1 MIVNRRLASLST
13 AVAVGV
19 LGALALAVAPAQA
32 ATISC
37 GNDPYETDD
46 PSLGSGNPVITASIE
61 VGGTA
66 SRSLCQTRD
75 PLPGKTLP
83 QDVDYIG
90 FTATEGQAYTVDLVS
105 SGPGLTEPFVG
116 IVKLNDDGSTTSI
129 PENTAYTGRRS
140 TTMPLTA
147 GRYVILVADSSQQAY
162 PDNILATK
170 TIEGSAGAYSVRLT
184 ATAPPPV
191 LKSVKI
197 TPNPVKGGDSA
208 TATLTFTGP
217 ILSGGTTAPISSSN
231 GFVATATGSLLAPA
245 GVTSFTIPIRTDR
258 VSKDTPVTFSA
269 WVTGVGPTLTTQL
282 TVRK

>member
-1 MIVNRRLASLST
+1 MNRRLASLSSV
-13 AVAVGV
+13 VAVGV
-19 LGALALAVAPAQA
+19 LGALTFVTAPAQA
-32 ATISC
+32 ATITC
-37 GNDPYETDD
+37 ANDAYEIDD
-46 PSLGSGNPVITASIE
+46 PSLGSGNPVVTASID

-66 SRSLCQTRD
+66 SRALCQTRD
-75 PLPGKTLP
+75 PLPGKKLP

-105 SGPGLTEPFVG
+105 AGTGLTDPFVG
-116 IVKLNDDGSTTSI
+116 IVKLNDDGSTTSV
-129 PENTAYTGRRS
+129 PESSAYTGRRS

-162 PDNILATK
+162 PDNVLATK
-170 TIEGSAGAYSVRLT
+170 TIEGDAGAYTVRLT

-191 LKSVKI
+191 LKSIKI
-197 TPNPVKGGDSA
+197 TPNPVKGGDNA

-217 ILSGGTTAPISSSN
+217 ILSGGTTAPLSSSN
-231 GFVATATGSLLAPA
+231 GFVATGIGSLLAPA
-245 GVTSFTIPIRTDR
+245 GVTSWNIPIRTDR